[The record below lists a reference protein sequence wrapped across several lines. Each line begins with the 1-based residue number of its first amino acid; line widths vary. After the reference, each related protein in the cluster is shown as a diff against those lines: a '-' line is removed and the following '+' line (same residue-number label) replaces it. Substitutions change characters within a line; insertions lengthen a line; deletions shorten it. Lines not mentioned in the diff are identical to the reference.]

1 MAGAQ
6 SSPVPPDVDRAAR
19 INDMESKLA
28 EAGDVGFK
36 DWQVWLITPE
46 EVEFWQGAKDR
57 NHDRLKYKRTEG
69 GWERTTLWP

>member
-1 MAGAQ
+1 
-6 SSPVPPDVDRAAR
+6 
-19 INDMESKLA
+19 MESKLA